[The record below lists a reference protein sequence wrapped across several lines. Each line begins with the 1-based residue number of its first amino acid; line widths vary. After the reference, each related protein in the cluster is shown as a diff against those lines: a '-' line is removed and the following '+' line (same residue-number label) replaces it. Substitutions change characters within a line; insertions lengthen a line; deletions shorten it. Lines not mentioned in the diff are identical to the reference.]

1 MKILYLHD
9 FDLFYRATLPNL
21 AFSCFIVDAEG
32 ISRFNSHQNWE
43 HLGRRFVGSLKP
55 SREYLEFFVR

>member
-1 MKILYLHD
+1 MTSIYSIELP
-9 FDLFYRATLPNL
+9 LPNL
-21 AFSCFIVDAEG
+21 AWLLHRGDAEG